1 MLIKKHLS
9 LNFYII
15 ILLNFS
21 LFAQTNIDFETDN
34 SGLNWNWTVADN
46 GNNTP
51 LEFVSNPNI
60 TELNSSGTTAKF
72 ISSPDGQPWALTYTD
87 DFGSITFS
95 EENSLIKMMVL
106 KTISTPVAIKFED
119 SMDPSFYKQVEV
131 SNNITNGEWEEMIF
145 DFSTVIG
152 NTYDRMVIIPDF
164 LERSDSNVIYFD
176 QITFNGGGA
185 VENYNQQDIDFEVDG
200 FGSNWVWT
208 VHNNFSNPNLEIV
221 SNPNSSGLNATDQV
235 AKFTSLSEGQPWALT
250 FTDNIGTFMFNQNNK
265 IISVMVLKTFSSNF
279 GIKFEYVDPTNQQ
292 VVYFKE
298 LVLTNNI
305 TNGEWEQLV
314 FDFSSEIGIAYNR
327 LVIIPD
333 FAERSQTNFTYF
345 DQLSFGSDSTAAIG
359 PIKSDNLILFPNP
372 AIDKFKIS
380 LLDDQNIDIYIYDTL
395 GKCVKRIL
403 NSDSLISD
411 LDLKSGLYFVHVK
424 NLNISVI
431 KRLMIQ

>member
-1 MLIKKHLS
+1 
-9 LNFYII
+9 
-15 ILLNFS
+15 
-21 LFAQTNIDFETDN
+21 
-34 SGLNWNWTVADN
+34 
-46 GNNTP
+46 
-51 LEFVSNPNI
+51 
-60 TELNSSGTTAKF
+60 
-72 ISSPDGQPWALTYTD
+72 
-87 DFGSITFS
+87 
-95 EENSLIKMMVL
+95 
-106 KTISTPVAIKFED
+106 
-119 SMDPSFYKQVEV
+119 
-131 SNNITNGEWEEMIF
+131 
-145 DFSTVIG
+145 
-152 NTYDRMVIIPDF
+152 
-164 LERSDSNVIYFD
+164 
-176 QITFNGGGA
+176 
-185 VENYNQQDIDFEVDG
+185 
-200 FGSNWVWT
+200 
-208 VHNNFSNPNLEIV
+208 
-221 SNPNSSGLNATDQV
+221 
-235 AKFTSLSEGQPWALT
+235 
-250 FTDNIGTFMFNQNNK
+250 
-265 IISVMVLKTFSSNF
+265 MVLKTFSSNF

-424 NLNISVI
+424 TLNISVI